1 MTEIGGIVPTPE
13 AVSLVKVE
21 KHRNKV
27 AGILCGCRQR
37 IADEM
42 GALLGIN
49 VQLVHL
55 EDRVAGREDFKFK
68 EGSHSQ
74 IIANLDVVGEIEGR
88 SFLSIN
94 LKDAIVIAGR
104 LMLFSDS
111 ELRAVVDGED
121 FNPDIED
128 AYGEIINII
137 ARIYTAVFE
146 REYTK
151 HIRFIKVGFQQV
163 ASITMEPFNDG
174 TIVDRDYYVSSMRL
188 VLGENE
194 FGIIHMFFPVD
205 LLLLENFVET
215 VADAIET
222 NGIQQIMA
230 EQPAIEP
237 AGKRTNNLNDIL
249 TVENYHNSNEYDDI
263 LLIGDDEVEVE
274 KLKNVLGSRGYGVR
288 VLSFKDN
295 VYDFISGELKAV
307 YLVTREIDEQALGV
321 AIKVNSA
328 SSLPIIVAAPGWTRA
343 KVIKAVKYG
352 AKDILLTPAAVEDIE
367 ENIANNL
374 TKFAA

>member
-1 MTEIGGIVPTPE
+1 MTETSGFVPKLE
-13 AVSLVKVE
+13 DASLFKVE
-21 KHRNKV
+21 KHKNKV
-27 AGILCGCRQR
+27 EGILCACRER
-37 IADEM
+37 IADEV

-55 EDRVAGREDFKFK
+55 EDRVAGRDDFNFK
-68 EGSHSQ
+68 EGSYSQ

-94 LKDAIVIAGR
+94 LKDSILIAGR

-121 FNPDIED
+121 FKPDIED

-137 ARIYTAVFE
+137 ARIFTAVFE
-146 REYTK
+146 NEYTK
-151 HIRFIKVGFQQV
+151 QIRFIKVGFQQV
-163 ASITMEPFNDG
+163 ASITMDPFYDR
-174 TIVDRDYYVSSMRL
+174 TIVDLEYYVSSMRL

-194 FGIIHMFFPVD
+194 FGIIHLFFPVD

-222 NGIQQIMA
+222 TGTQQVMA
-230 EQPAIEP
+230 EQSAIKPVE
-237 AGKRTNNLNDIL
+237 KETTNVNDIL
-249 TVENYHNSNEYDDI
+249 TVENYNNSSEHNDI
-263 LLIGDDEVEVE
+263 LLIGDDEVEVA
-274 KLKNVLGSRGYGVR
+274 KLKNVLGIRGYGVR

-295 VYDFISGELKAV
+295 VYDFITGELKAV

-328 SSLPIIVAAPGWTRA
+328 CSLPIIVAAPGWTRE

>member
-1 MTEIGGIVPTPE
+1 MTEISGIVPKPE
-13 AVSLVKVE
+13 DASLVKIE

-27 AGILCGCRQR
+27 EGILCSCRQR
-37 IADEM
+37 IADEV

-55 EDRVAGREDFKFK
+55 EDRVAGRENFNFK
-68 EGSHSQ
+68 EGSYSQ

-94 LKDAIVIAGR
+94 LKDAILIAGR

-111 ELRAVVDGED
+111 ELRAVVEGED

-128 AYGEIINII
+128 AYGEITNII
-137 ARIYTAVFE
+137 ARIFTAVFE
-146 REYTK
+146 DEYTK
-151 HIRFIKVGFQQV
+151 QIRFIKVGFQQV
-163 ASITMEPFNDG
+163 ASITMDSFYDG
-174 TIVDRDYYVSSMRL
+174 TMIGNDYYVSSMRL

-222 NGIQQIMA
+222 TVLQQVTA
-230 EQPAIEP
+230 EQPTAEIV
-237 AGKRTNNLNDIL
+237 GKRTNNLNDIL
-249 TVENYHNSNEYDDI
+249 TVENYPDPNEYDDI
-263 LLIGDDEVEVE
+263 LLIGDDEVEVA
-274 KLKNVLGSRGYGVR
+274 KLKNVFGSRGYGVR

-295 VYDFISGELKAV
+295 IYDFISGELKAV

-328 SSLPIIVAAPGWTRA
+328 CSLPIIVAAPGWTRE

-352 AKDILLTPAAVEDIE
+352 AKDILLTPAAVADIE

-374 TKFAA
+374 TNFAA